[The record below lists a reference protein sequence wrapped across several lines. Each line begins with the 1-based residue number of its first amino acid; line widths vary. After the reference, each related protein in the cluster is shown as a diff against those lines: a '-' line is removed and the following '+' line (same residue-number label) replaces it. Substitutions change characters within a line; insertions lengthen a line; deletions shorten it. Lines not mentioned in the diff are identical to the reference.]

1 MPGDGKKY
9 TVYSDNPK
17 MNTAPYPDV
26 SLPGYARGGIVLG
39 DEYMQLMDGLPA
51 NTQEAL
57 TRRAARDQR
66 ASEMA
71 KRVTEEAEQRLAR
84 EEKRRKPKAE

>member
-9 TVYSDNPK
+9 TIYSDNPK

-26 SLPGYARGGIVLG
+26 SLPGYAQGGIVLG
-39 DEYMQLMDGLPA
+39 DMYMELMDGLPA
-51 NTQEAL
+51 STQEAL

-71 KRVTEEAEQRLAR
+71 RQAR
-84 EEKRRKPKAE
+84 EEAATEAAQEKKRRKPKGM